1 MIKRFLDFKQFHNGE
16 RLDENINQAKTF
28 LRNRALKDKKEKL
41 GSKEGEKVGLTPD
54 EVRKADN
61 DPNFQVIKSM
71 LRDNQGLV
79 YTFTKFF
86 FEDLAD
92 LSEED
97 RFNELK
103 NLIADLKRLRSSLS
117 NLPMPIDR
125 YVSKAA
131 NEEER
136 KASEEEGR
144 QFRPAIERLIDDL
157 GTLEEG
163 VAYNKWVQQLLSW
176 QKAWLEKMTP
186 FQKEKI
192 VAITKAFDEFGTD
205 KTGKK
210 DPIKNKKLQDFFFSS
225 VKQYKNLNALI
236 QAAEENI
243 QAANNSSFEDFMVAV
258 ENVNKQY
265 GMSNGAEQVYLKDNI
280 LILEVRSYA
289 ANKDLNANTR
299 HCIAKSIGSWEF
311 YVGEEKFTKQFYI
324 YNFNLPSTDNMSVIG
339 VTIGENYRITACHL
353 KNDGNYV
360 SKIIDTLKKWNIP
373 KEAMQ
378 PMTSEEIEAR
388 KKRIEASKM
397 IVKPD
402 LTIDQIEE
410 YLDLG
415 ANPNAQNGKPLE
427 NAVKENDEEKVE
439 LLIKRGAVP
448 TLNNPIKFAKDLDMI
463 KLLVKN
469 NCELTN
475 DVLNQIIN
483 DLDAMEFVL
492 KNGVNPNFE
501 KGYPLRAAAR
511 AKNLDVVK
519 LLITHGANVTERRY
533 MVVKQCVEYG
543 TTEILKY
550 LLDELNSGDA
560 NFKNSDTRQKLLK
573 EWVSWSSTSLQT
585 TPEQKEE
592 VVELLNS
599 YQ

>member
-1 MIKRFLDFKQFHNGE
+1 MIKNFLDFKQSYKGQ

-28 LRNRALKDKKEKL
+28 LRNRALRDKKEKM
-41 GSKEGEKVGLTPD
+41 SPKEGENVGLTPE
-54 EVRKADN
+54 EVRRADN
-61 DPNFQVIKSM
+61 DPSFQTIKSI
-71 LRDNQGLV
+71 LRDNEGLV

-97 RFNELK
+97 RFSELK
-103 NLIADLKRLRSSLS
+103 NLVDKLKRLRSSLS

-131 NEEER
+131 NDEE
-136 KASEEEGR
+136 KKSSEEEGR

-157 GTLEEG
+157 GSLEEG
-163 VAYNKWVQQLLSW
+163 VSYNKWVQQLLSW

-192 VAITKAFDEFGTD
+192 VAIAKAFDEYGTD
-205 KTGKK
+205 KSGKK

-225 VKQYKNLNALI
+225 VKQYQNLNSLI
-236 QAAEENI
+236 QAAEANI
-243 QAANNSSFEDFMVAV
+243 QAVNNSGFEDFIVAI

-265 GMSNGAEQVYLKDNI
+265 GLSNGAEQVYLKDNI

-324 YNFNLPSTDNMSVIG
+324 YNFKLPSTDNMSVIG
-339 VTIGENYRITACHL
+339 VTIGESYRITACHL
-353 KNDGNYV
+353 KNDENHA
-360 SKIIDTLKKWNIP
+360 SKIIDTLKKWSIP

-378 PMTSEEIEAR
+378 PMTKEEIEAR
-388 KKRIEASKM
+388 KRRIEASKQIIKENLP
-397 IVKPD
+397 IVD
-402 LTIDQIEE
+402 IEK
-410 YLDLG
+410 YLEAG

-427 NAVKENDEEKVE
+427 NAVRENNKQKVE
-439 LLIKRGAVP
+439 LLIKKGAVP

-463 KLLVKN
+463 KILVKN
-469 NCELTN
+469 GCELTN
-475 DVLNQIIN
+475 EILNTIIN
-483 DLDAMEFVL
+483 DLDAMKFVL
-492 KNGVNPNFE
+492 QNGIDANFE
-501 KGYPLRAAAR
+501 KGYPLRAASR
-511 AKNLDVVK
+511 NQNLDVVK
-519 LLITHGANVTERRY
+519 LLVTHGANVAERRY
-533 MVVKQCVEYG
+533 MVVKQCIEYG
-543 TTEILKY
+543 TNEILKY
-550 LLDELNSGDA
+550 LLDELESGDA
-560 NFKNSDTRQKLLK
+560 NFKNPVAKQKLFA
-573 EWVSWSSTSLQT
+573 EWIGWCSTSLQT

-592 VVELLNS
+592 VVEILKS
-599 YQ
+599 YE